1 MIRRM
6 SAVVMIVITVLA
18 LGSPALATVEHCPDG
33 GDKTEGQFN
42 TLVLSAGTVFCVKA
56 GQESSG
62 VLVADGVSPLIDYVT
77 WLNNGGRTPDVSHYV
92 VYQQATTTTLATTT
106 TVGQETTTT
115 VAETTTTQQ
124 ETTTTVV
131 EETTSTTVVETTLG
145 IPIESSTTIVRT
157 ELPFT
162 GGEHYLLLAVIAS
175 FLAVLGLTL
184 LGLSKK

>member
-1 MIRRM
+1 MIRRV
-6 SAVVMIVITVLA
+6 SAVVMIVIAVLA

-106 TVGQETTTT
+106 TVEQETTTT

-124 ETTTTVV
+124 ETT
-131 EETTSTTVVETTLG
+131 STTVVETTLG
-145 IPIESSTTIVRT
+145 EPFIPIESSTTIVRT